1 LSWTSRRHEGLPD
14 RVILFDGECVLCSRW
29 VSFVI
34 RNDPAGLFRFVSI
47 QGASGTDLAAR
58 LGIDPRDPETNAVTA
73 DGHVHFKSDAALA
86 VMARLPGWRWTRI
99 ARIVP
104 KPIRDWLYDR
114 IARNRYALFGRNDAC
129 LVPSPDIAGRFIA

>member
-1 LSWTSRRHEGLPD
+1 M
-14 RVILFDGECVLCSRW
+14 VILFDGECILCSHW

-58 LGIDPRDPETNAVTA
+58 LGIDPRAPETNAVTA

-86 VMARLPGWRWTRI
+86 VLSRLPGWRWTRI

-114 IARNRYALFGRNDAC
+114 VARNRYALFGRNDAC
-129 LVPSPDIAGRFIA
+129 LVPSPDVARRFIV